1 MAVGHGNEMIIEQR
15 GMRTGKNISYT
26 FPAQNREKPR
36 ASGWLHAAEAAW
48 WWKGAGRPG
57 APCQSCWVHSPALCL
72 TCSACGSLREGLS
85 LSLVLCL
92 PRAQSGA
99 LRGDLLQSQRAALS
113 TKVIISSLESH
124 LLCFTSC
131 PSKSP
136 WDPRADTHTERQLLS
151 RWSDSDS
158 DSDRPV
164 LGTAGTGGGVTG
176 VGWVVL
182 YSR

>member
-1 MAVGHGNEMIIEQR
+1 MSR
-15 GMRTGKNISYT
+15 GGRGWVRTSVTHSLHKTGKSHVHLAG
-26 FPAQNREKPR
+26 FMQLKQH
-36 ASGWLHAAEAAW
+36 GGG
-48 WWKGAGRPG
+48 KGAGRPG

-136 WDPRADTHTERQLLS
+136 WDPRADTHTEQQLLS
-151 RWSDSDS
+151 WWSDS

-182 YSR
+182 YSW